1 MKVEIALKN
10 YLEKR
15 ELEKIRSYYQ
25 KMGLNVNPQ
34 ILHVNIVED
43 NFVINSFPTYL
54 PYSAFE
60 DSIKSFFKL
69 IYPNKR
75 IGLIFNGDY
84 KSIWN

>member
-1 MKVEIALKN
+1 MKVEIALKT

-75 IGLIFNGDY
+75 IVLIFNGDY
-84 KSIWN
+84 KSVWN

>member
-1 MKVEIALKN
+1 MKVEIALKT

-43 NFVINSFPTYL
+43 NFLINSFPTYL

>member
-1 MKVEIALKN
+1 MKVEIALKT

-84 KSIWN
+84 KSVWN

>member
-1 MKVEIALKN
+1 MKVETALKN

-34 ILHVNIVED
+34 ILNVSIVND
-43 NFVINSFPTYL
+43 NFVINSYPTYL

-60 DSIKSFFKL
+60 DSINSFFKL

-84 KSIWN
+84 KYINN

>member
-1 MKVEIALKN
+1 MKVEIALKT

-25 KMGLNVNPQ
+25 RIGLNVNPQ
-34 ILHVNIVED
+34 ILNVDIVEN

>member
-1 MKVEIALKN
+1 MKVEIALKT

-34 ILHVNIVED
+34 ILHVNIVEN

>member
-1 MKVEIALKN
+1 MKVETALKN

-34 ILHVNIVED
+34 ILNVSIVND

-75 IGLIFNGDY
+75 IGLMFNGDY
-84 KSIWN
+84 KYINN